1 VRKPYKS
8 KGASV
13 SLGKTPIHYQTLAQG
28 SFCEIP
34 KDFKKVRPLKE
45 RQELLK
51 TNYELGSEKTEYES
65 SIMRQFKN
73 PKD

>member
-1 VRKPYKS
+1 
-8 KGASV
+8 V
-13 SLGKTPIHYQTLAQG
+13 SLGQEPVHYQTLAQG
-28 SFCEIP
+28 SFAEIP

-51 TNYELGSEKTEYES
+51 TNYELGNEKMAYES
-65 SIMRQFKN
+65 SIMYEYKD